1 MHYSTIK
8 LLVSVRDTSET
19 PVNAIYMFILN
30 SHNLCLCFVRNF
42 FTSGMETQP
51 KQTDDEMLNLLPETM
66 KVIWRGLFL
75 KCSLTHIFRWW
86 KLPSACVRCEC
97 EKTTETASTVRW
109 TYVSTNDIQIE
120 RKTESSISGT
130 TRSSTYRCMGVWA
143 VRFVCS

>member
-8 LLVSVRDTSET
+8 LLVSARDTSET

-75 KCSLTHIFRWW
+75 KCSLTHIFR
-86 KLPSACVRCEC
+86 
-97 EKTTETASTVRW
+97 
-109 TYVSTNDIQIE
+109 
-120 RKTESSISGT
+120 
-130 TRSSTYRCMGVWA
+130 
-143 VRFVCS
+143 